1 MFIAHQILSTI
12 AMPMFA
18 AFLAF
23 LVMSPNR
30 ARWTLTEIPYFPI
43 QIVVA
48 LLTAFVIGQFA
59 NHYLMRWV
67 WIIPT
72 LILLSSIGLSSLP
85 LPARLDYFF
94 GYGCRP
100 ENRCVGQLIFT
111 LPFYSAVSYSMG
123 GRLAGLIRLR
133 KRTAV
138 VQ

>member
-1 MFIAHQILSTI
+1 MFT
-12 AMPMFA
+12 
-18 AFLAF
+18 AFLPF

-30 ARWTLTEIPYFPI
+30 ARWTLAEIPYFPI

-59 NHYLMRWV
+59 NHYLMQWV
-67 WIIPT
+67 WIIPALT
-72 LILLSSIGLSSLP
+72 LLSSIGLSSLP

-111 LPFYSAVSYSMG
+111 LPFHSAMSYSIG
-123 GRLAGLIRLR
+123 GYLSSLVRLR
-133 KRTAV
+133 KSIAV
-138 VQ
+138 VP